1 MGLPARLEKLQ
12 LVAGRFD
19 VGADV
24 ACDHAY
30 LSRSLLK
37 TNQANYMI
45 ATDVAKKPLIVAKK
59 TLRYFPDRS
68 EVRLGYGLRPLK
80 DNEADVIFISGLG
93 AETIVEIL
101 EDGIDRF
108 DKADFLLQVNGD
120 PTELRRFLLD
130 KPIYKEEMVKERD
143 RYYQIVAIKKGY
155 PEGKE
160 LWSIKDKRY
169 QNAVFRLGTL
179 SATDLGHEY
188 MRKRLRDIDKAL
200 IQLRKDDPRG
210 DELRIEAAY
219 YRKKL
224 GG

>member
-120 PTELRRFLLD
+120 PTELRRFHFFF
-130 KPIYKEEMVKERD
+130 VN
-143 RYYQIVAIKKGY
+143 
-155 PEGKE
+155 
-160 LWSIKDKRY
+160 W
-169 QNAVFRLGTL
+169 F
-179 SATDLGHEY
+179 
-188 MRKRLRDIDKAL
+188 
-200 IQLRKDDPRG
+200 
-210 DELRIEAAY
+210 
-219 YRKKL
+219 
-224 GG
+224 